1 MKQFC
6 LLWMFAAILTAGA
19 DDGVAVHYDFNTG
32 EGTELK
38 AVTGGKDGRIFNF
51 GEHCKW
57 VDGASGK
64 ALEFPAPPKSRNQ
77 CGGVIIPNFKFD
89 FTKPFTIIMTIH
101 LQGPVSSGMREMIG
115 WYDAERGPG
124 FRFSVF
130 YGSLELRTGD
140 DKQVKTISTNNAAVA
155 IPAERWIQL
164 AVTYDGTNGAIYLEG
179 KRVAEKAITIT
190 LPQNKALKIGAY
202 QGRTAYSMQ
211 GAIDDLKIYD
221 RAFSPE
227 EIASLYLENMK

>member
-64 ALEFPAPPKSRNQ
+64 ALEFTAPPKSCNQ

-89 FTKPFTIIMTIH
+89 FTKPFTIIMTIR

-115 WYDAERGPG
+115 
-124 FRFSVF
+124 
-130 YGSLELRTGD
+130 
-140 DKQVKTISTNNAAVA
+140 
-155 IPAERWIQL
+155 
-164 AVTYDGTNGAIYLEG
+164 
-179 KRVAEKAITIT
+179 
-190 LPQNKALKIGAY
+190 
-202 QGRTAYSMQ
+202 
-211 GAIDDLKIYD
+211 
-221 RAFSPE
+221 
-227 EIASLYLENMK
+227 